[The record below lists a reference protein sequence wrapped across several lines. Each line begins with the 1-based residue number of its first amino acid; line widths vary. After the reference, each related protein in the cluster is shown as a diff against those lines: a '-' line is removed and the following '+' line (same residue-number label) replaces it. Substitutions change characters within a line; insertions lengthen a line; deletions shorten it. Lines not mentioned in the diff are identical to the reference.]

1 MLAVAGAFTR
11 MQFALRR
18 TVHGSRRS
26 RQCIAPLAIACLISA
41 PLLAGRAACA
51 AQAPTAGAVSTTDA
65 ATSAQTNVGT
75 DVASPVQSP
84 SVSAAGSTQSSTSLD
99 STIVT
104 PAQSPAPLD
113 SPPDV
118 SSQLFVPAPRFIF
131 APSDSPLPRSR
142 RPLPAH
148 GWLIDGNADTRYRNA
163 SSGRTGSTYLNDGE
177 LDLGH
182 ALYWKNQYEGN
193 FYSELI
199 TENTPD
205 RSGGRGRYNDLAFG
219 ETYIDYRLPFQ
230 TQTGSTAYVRIGQF
244 DLPVGLLPVYDTHL
258 QVLQTLAPLGIG
270 ERVDWGAEVLGRF
283 NGVIDYRFAATAG
296 TGADHIYGD
305 PNRVISFRLARLFA
319 TRNGVVNFG
328 ASLLSGRLPVTE
340 VDPGTG
346 FAPILP
352 PSGKIAAPYGY
363 INKSRLVG
371 DATWNYRAVTAR
383 GEAMSGSD
391 GNADVNGYFTEGEYR
406 FAPGLSAVLAR
417 TYWYYGKK
425 SSTSTDNAIGLDV
438 AYGNNLAVR
447 FLYEADR
454 DIPYLTVSDD
464 TDTLV
469 STHLRHI
476 FTVQTLVR
484 F

>member
-1 MLAVAGAFTR
+1 M
-11 MQFALRR
+11 
-18 TVHGSRRS
+18 
-26 RQCIAPLAIACLISA
+26 
-41 PLLAGRAACA
+41 
-51 AQAPTAGAVSTTDA
+51 
-65 ATSAQTNVGT
+65 
-75 DVASPVQSP
+75 ASER
-84 SVSAAGSTQSSTSLD
+84 L
-99 STIVT
+99 
-104 PAQSPAPLD
+104 
-113 SPPDV
+113 
-118 SSQLFVPAPRFIF
+118 
-131 APSDSPLPRSR
+131 
-142 RPLPAH
+142 PLPAH
-148 GWLIDGNADTRYRNA
+148 GWLIDGNVDTRYRNA
-163 SSGRTGSTYLNDGE
+163 SSGRTNSTYLNAGE
-177 LDLGH
+177 LDIGH
-182 ALYWKNQYEGN
+182 ALYSNDRYEGN
-193 FYSELI
+193 FYSELVS
-199 TENTPD
+199 ENAPD

-230 TQTGSTAYVRIGQF
+230 TQSGSTAYIRVGQF

-296 TGADHIYGD
+296 TGADHVYGD
-305 PNRVISFRLARLFA
+305 PNRVLSFRLARLFA

-363 INKSRLVG
+363 INKTRLVG
-371 DATWNYRAVTAR
+371 DATWNYRAITAR

-438 AYGNNLAVR
+438 AYGSNLAVR
-447 FLYEADR
+447 FLYEQDR
-454 DIPYLTVSDD
+454 DIPYLAQSDI
-464 TDTLV
+464 TDSLA

>member
-1 MLAVAGAFTR
+1 M
-11 MQFALRR
+11 
-18 TVHGSRRS
+18 SRPDVR
-26 RQCIAPLAIACLISA
+26 A
-41 PLLAGRAACA
+41 RAALYLRSQRFCRC
-51 AQAPTAGAVSTTDA
+51 PG
-65 ATSAQTNVGT
+65 
-75 DVASPVQSP
+75 
-84 SVSAAGSTQSSTSLD
+84 
-99 STIVT
+99 
-104 PAQSPAPLD
+104 PAC
-113 SPPDV
+113 
-118 SSQLFVPAPRFIF
+118 RC
-131 APSDSPLPRSR
+131 
-142 RPLPAH
+142 PAH

-163 SSGRTGSTYLNDGE
+163 SSGRTDSTYLNDGE
-177 LDLGH
+177 LDMGH

-219 ETYIDYRLPFQ
+219 ETYVDYRLPFQ

-447 FLYEADR
+447 FLYEAR
-454 DIPYLTVSDD
+454 PQRSLSHRIRRHRHPRLHPPPPYLHGANFGAVLIVSSGIR
-464 TDTLV
+464 V
-469 STHLRHI
+469 SRLIRRR
-476 FTVQTLVR
+476 L
-484 F
+484 